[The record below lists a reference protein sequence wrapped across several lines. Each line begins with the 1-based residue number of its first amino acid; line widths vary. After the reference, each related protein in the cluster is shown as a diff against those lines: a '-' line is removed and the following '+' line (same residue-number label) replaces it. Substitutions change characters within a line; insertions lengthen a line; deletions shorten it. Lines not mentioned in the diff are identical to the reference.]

1 MIKLHS
7 PLAAL
12 AASFVSIAVLAGCAT
27 PSAPLSAA
35 VVAPYQAAIELNG
48 HLSVNYLKDGRRQA
62 ASVGFNWLQTA
73 NRTDVTLASPL
84 GSTIAIVT
92 VAPGYAS
99 LTEAGKPPHV
109 ADDIDSLSAQTLGW
123 TLPVSGLRD
132 WLQGHAMAADGSR
145 FAASPAHSSVT
156 TRDGWQLD
164 YVSWQDDG
172 AAVPRPRRIDVA
184 RAAVGGLEDMQIRI
198 VIDAPAAP

>member
-1 MIKLHS
+1 MIKLRF

-12 AASFVSIAVLAGCAT
+12 AGCAVLAALAGCAT
-27 PSAPLSAA
+27 PSAPLSTAA
-35 VVAPYQAAIELNG
+35 VAPYQAAIELNG
-48 HLSVNYLKDGRRQA
+48 RLSVNYSKDGKRETL
-62 ASVGFNWLQTA
+62 SGKFNWLQTA
-73 NRTDVTLASPL
+73 DRTDVSLASPL
-84 GSTIAIVT
+84 GSTIATIT

-99 LTEAGKPPHV
+99 LTEAGKAPRV

-132 WLQGHAMAADGSR
+132 WLQGHATAADGSR
-145 FAASPAHSSVT
+145 YTASPAHNSVT

-164 YVSWQDDG
+164 YVSWQDEG

-184 RAAVGGLEDMQIRI
+184 RGAVGGIEDMQIRI
-198 VIDAPAAP
+198 VIDAPEEK

>member
-1 MIKLHS
+1 MIKFHS

-12 AASFVSIAVLAGCAT
+12 AASFVSFAVLAGCAT
-27 PSAPLSAA
+27 PSAPLSTA

-84 GSTIAIVT
+84 GSTIAIIT

-99 LTEAGKPPHV
+99 LTEAGKPPRV

-132 WLQGHAMAADGSR
+132 WLQGHAMAADGGP